1 MFNQETITQVI
12 PILLAVGMILSTIGI
27 FIITILLFKMKQT
40 QYNSYC
46 KIIDMQDKVTE
57 IYYNTRKMTTTID
70 DNHRLLTELSESLPQ
85 LVTTPTTES
94 TDTIRKLPTPE
105 LEEQITATIKD
116 QIATEVALSSGLRSP
131 YKDSLRDIVLR
142 TVETYPDI
150 DIEYLVRKV
159 VSLIE
164 MYSK

>member
-70 DNHRLLTELSESLPQ
+70 NNHRLLTELSESLPQ